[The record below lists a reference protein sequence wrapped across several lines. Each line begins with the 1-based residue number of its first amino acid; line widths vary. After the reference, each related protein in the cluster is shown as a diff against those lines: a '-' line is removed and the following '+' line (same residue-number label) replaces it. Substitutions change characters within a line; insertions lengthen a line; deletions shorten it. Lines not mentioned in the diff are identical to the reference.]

1 MKRVLTVIIM
11 IFMMLLGCQ
20 NEAVQS
26 GDEKIVYVDRT
37 GDVIEKIIYRD
48 RSGDVI
54 YVDRTI
60 DVEKIIYV
68 DRTIDISQGGQGGQD
83 TKITSLQFAINTA
96 KPSDVIDFTDPKYS
110 TITTIEPS
118 IGINKAVTI
127 KNFDNLG
134 GAQLNIGAEGV
145 ILSNVGKASVNTN
158 SSLKISGSSLSSLN
172 ICAVDLG
179 RGESTKP
186 RPPRVELL
194 SSDVSSDVVIG
205 LDNAALTIHDVSAD
219 KIKFNADNTQLTV
232 EDSSSVINRFETDKD
247 CKVVLEDGTSDTI
260 PCVLDKMD
268 IGAHGKLTQVN
279 MQAAESLILTKLSP
293 ESGLITTMKEDESID
308 FSQLE
313 VIGTYMA
320 TGAVTV
326 FTAKLTYDL
335 QSTFTKKEKDFSIK
349 IDGSLAYKREN
360 GAPVDTGYV
369 WSSLEAGYHNA
380 VIEKN
385 DFPDKAED
393 YAYETMLTVYEK
405 QITPVLVSIEA
416 DTTYAHTEYLNGETL
431 DLSDLI
437 VRGVYEVNS
446 TFAGTTSYTEE
457 ISNYTQNIS
466 NGTVLTAN
474 KSVVISYQGKTA
486 TVSIT
491 VIPSCVVTL
500 HYGYKTESFLIA
512 KGTKMKELFISS
524 DRAGYTNGG
533 KINSSS
539 DEYYKPWHTEAHPSN
554 NDNAYEFENGYST
567 LNVNNDLH
575 LYVAPWKKS
584 APFSGAIVYIDKTTA
599 DQDNDKYIYVAEPI
613 SGETAMGVVFL
624 NRHQLGGDD
633 GYRIVSLTESNNLLW
648 CSNNSDLFNRS
659 VNYGLNIN
667 TSLEDGSNN
676 WTMIRNNNYVSDEN
690 TSGRYPA
697 FEYVNS
703 LSPDDPAYPW
713 YMPSRAELLNLIGGF
728 LNGLL
733 NSVFEKL
740 NITKIDTVN
749 NIYWSSSCAGKK
761 EWSQGDWGL
770 GVYCSAKTD
779 QNYNP
784 DYNENMDA
792 GVYFEVGQGIEEGDG
807 VYYKS
812 AITNAKVRTIRK
824 FKYQSSTTGDN
835 RYTYQ

>member
-1 MKRVLTVIIM
+1 MNKNKLISTIFSTIVLLSFCVVII
-11 IFMMLLGCQ
+11 GCQ
-20 NEAVQS
+20 SETEPS
-26 GDEKIVYVDRT
+26 I
-37 GDVIEKIIYRD
+37 IEKTIYRD
-48 RSGDVI
+48 RTSDVI
-54 YVDRTI
+54 PG
-60 DVEKIIYV
+60 
-68 DRTIDISQGGQGGQD
+68 SQGGPSVNPGA
-83 TKITSLQFAINTA
+83 KITSLQVAINKA
-96 KPSDVIDFTDPKYS
+96 SPNDVIDLNDQKYS
-110 TITTIEPS
+110 GITIENS
-118 IGINKAVTI
+118 IDIDRAVTI
-127 KNFDNLG
+127 KNFPDLG

-172 ICAVDLG
+172 VCAVDLG
-179 RGESTKP
+179 RGESIKP
-186 RPPRVELL
+186 RPPRIELL
-194 SSDVSSDVVIG
+194 SSDVLSDVVID
-205 LDNAALTIHDVSAD
+205 LANAALTIHDVSAD

-232 EDSSSVINRFETDKD
+232 EDSTSVIGRFETDKD

-260 PCVLDKMD
+260 PCVLEKMD
-268 IGAHGKLTQVN
+268 IGARGKLTQVN

-308 FSQLE
+308 FSHLE

-335 QSTFTKKEKDFSIK
+335 QSTFTKLEKDFSIK

-360 GAPVDTGYV
+360 GAPVDTGYD

-385 DFPDKAED
+385 DFPDKAQD
-393 YAYETMLTVYEK
+393 YAYETMLTVYDK

-457 ISNYTQNIS
+457 ISNYTQDTS

-512 KGTKMKELFISS
+512 KGTKIKELFISS

-575 LYVAPWKKS
+575 LYAAPWKKS

-633 GYRIVSLTESNNLLW
+633 GYRIVSFTESDNLLW

-676 WTMIRNNNYVSDEN
+676 WTMIRNNNYVLDEN

-703 LSPDDPAYPW
+703 LSSDDPAYPW
-713 YMPSRAELLNLIGGF
+713 YMPSRAELLNLIVNGGEA
-728 LNGLL
+728 L
-733 NSVFEKL
+733 NSVFEEL
-740 NITKIDTVN
+740 RITKYIDTVN

-779 QNYNP
+779 QKYNP

-824 FKYQSSTTGDN
+824 FNYQSSTTGDN
-835 RYTYQ
+835 RYTY